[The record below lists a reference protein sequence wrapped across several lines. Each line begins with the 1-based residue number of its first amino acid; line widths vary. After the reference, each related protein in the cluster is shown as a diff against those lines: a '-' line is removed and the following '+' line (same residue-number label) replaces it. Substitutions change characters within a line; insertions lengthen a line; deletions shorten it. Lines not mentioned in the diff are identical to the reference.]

1 MDKEVTLELELAEP
15 LTEEQKNA
23 ILGQKPGR
31 PALMKL
37 AAPIYEHECSKY
49 PDMIR
54 VSFIDGHTEVYELRV
69 RQPHP
74 LVIKNIE
81 IMRETKKKITQGYV
95 NQPET
100 RRRRK

>member
-54 VSFIDGHTEVYELRV
+54 VSFIDGHTAVYELRTE
-69 RQPHP
+69 QPHP
-74 LVIKNIE
+74 VIIENI
-81 IMRETKKKITQGYV
+81 KIIRKWKQGYV